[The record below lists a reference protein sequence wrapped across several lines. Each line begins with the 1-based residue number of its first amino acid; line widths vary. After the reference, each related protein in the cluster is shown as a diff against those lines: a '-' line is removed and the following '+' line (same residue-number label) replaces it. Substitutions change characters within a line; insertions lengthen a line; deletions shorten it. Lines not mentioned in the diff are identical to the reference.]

1 MKNMKNLFR
10 CPNCGSFD
18 CVKNGKVIRNC
29 IAVGGKAKVQRYK
42 CKICSFNYSRDE
54 KGFITLKKKCTIIK
68 AYFRDKK
75 LNKTA
80 KNAGISRVTLD
91 AWLNQIIKN
100 IQRIDEFKEK
110 FDLRPD
116 EFGKL
121 NYFKQCIDKKNLKH
135 PLMKKQII
143 ELSYMHKEALFLLLK
158 YNPKDTE

>member
-1 MKNMKNLFR
+1 MENSFR
-10 CPNCGSFD
+10 CPNCGSLE

-42 CKICSFNYSRDE
+42 CKVCSFNYSRDE

-91 AWLNQIIKN
+91 VWLNQIIKN
-100 IQRIDEFKEK
+100 IQKIDQLKEK
-110 FDLRPD
+110 LILKRD
-116 EFGKL
+116 ELGKI
-121 NYFKQCIDKKNLKH
+121 NYLKQCIDKKNLKH
-135 PLMKKQII
+135 PLTKKQII
-143 ELSYMHKEALFLLLK
+143 ELSYIHKETLLLLLK
-158 YNPKDTE
+158 YNPKDTEQA